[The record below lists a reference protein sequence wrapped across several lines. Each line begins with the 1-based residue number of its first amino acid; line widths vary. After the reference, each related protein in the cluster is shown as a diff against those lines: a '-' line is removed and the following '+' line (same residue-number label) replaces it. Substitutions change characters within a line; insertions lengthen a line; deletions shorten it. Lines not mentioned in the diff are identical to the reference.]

1 MIAKSLF
8 FVAGTVVTLAI
19 GYGALKVTAPALATG
34 LDTMAHDYL
43 LGWDETACSNNALGC
58 LQSRFTTLAGLE
70 TNASGSIRQMRS
82 RLDQVK
88 GMVEEQQTVSEKNA
102 AFLDKGKGLLKEHEL
117 DPDRPVEFLGR
128 TYPNLATF
136 RGQLQLLFEEK
147 SSIDT
152 NLKSAQDLRK
162 RLQDGLDALIIH
174 QGRIS
179 LAKQMIPSQIE
190 LVKANQTLAD
200 FNGSLAMIDG
210 VIKGSESG
218 ISESDQLIRSTKELM
233 ETGIGSVAG
242 LTKAGSASDSAFEAF
257 LKQ

>member
-8 FVAGTVVTLAI
+8 FVAGTVVTLAV
-19 GYGALKVTAPALATG
+19 GYGALKVTAPSLANG
-34 LDTMAHDYL
+34 LNTMAHDYL
-43 LGWDETACSNNALGC
+43 LGWDDAACSNNALGC
-58 LQSRFTTLAGLE
+58 LQNRFTTLAGLE
-70 TNASGSIRQMRS
+70 TNASGSIRQMRA
-82 RLDQVK
+82 RLDQVR

-102 AFLDKGKGLLKEHEL
+102 AFLDKGKTLLKEHEL
-117 DPDRPVEFLGR
+117 QPDQSIEFLGR
-128 TYPNLATF
+128 TYPSLATF

-152 NLKSAQDLRK
+152 NLKSAQNLGK
-162 RLQDGLDALIIH
+162 KLQEGLDALIIH

-190 LVKANQTLAD
+190 LVKANQTLSD
-200 FNGSLAMIDG
+200 FNGSLAMING

-233 ETGIGSVAG
+233 GTGVGAAAG
-242 LTKAGSASDSAFEAF
+242 LTKTGSASDAAFEAF